1 VTGAPT
7 EADCDDGKARRRW
20 WCSGGAPRGPRELNG
35 GCSLTGDGSWPP
47 GHTHRRPRRSRHR
60 WPHATMTRRGWE
72 GMLRARHH
80 GAKLLVVLMGSED
93 GRDNGNNS
101 GCRSPARLGNGV
113 AALCARV
120 RREWEWGGEASEEKE
135 GARAGHF
142 GAPPRRGR
150 HGHMAE
156 RRTCGV
162 HGEDALAHGRH
173 ALPKGIIRRAR
184 GRRLSACLGG

>member
-1 VTGAPT
+1 VTGAPV
-7 EADCDDGKARRRW
+7 EADCGGEKARRWW

-47 GHTHRRPRRSRHR
+47 GHTHRRLWRSRHR
-60 WPHATMTRRGWE
+60 WPHATTTRRGWE

-80 GAKLLVVLMGSED
+80 VANLLVVLMGSED

-101 GCRSPARLGNGV
+101 GYGAQLGSAMAWPRFARVCEGNGS
-113 AALCARV
+113 
-120 RREWEWGGEASEEKE
+120 GEA
-135 GARAGHF
+135 
-142 GAPPRRGR
+142 R

-156 RRTCGV
+156 RRTRGV

-173 ALPKGIIRRAR
+173 AHPKGAIHRAR
-184 GRRLSACLGG
+184 GRRLSAYLGG